1 LKAHLAKLLDY
12 QNAHWKK
19 RCTIRWT
26 KFGDENTKFFHSM
39 ATERYRRNNI
49 SALVAENG
57 DIATSHAAKEEIIY
71 QSFKQRLGSS
81 DQPQMLLDLGSLIQ
95 PTPRLEDLSVPFT
108 KEEIDAVVSSL
119 PIDKAPG
126 PDGFNGQFLKS
137 C

>member
-1 LKAHLAKLLDY
+1 
-12 QNAHWKK
+12 
-19 RCTIRWT
+19 
-26 KFGDENTKFFHSM
+26 M
-39 ATERYRRNNI
+39 AIERYRRNNI

-95 PTPRLEDLSVPFT
+95 PTPGLEDLSIPFT

-126 PDGFNGQFLKS
+126 PHGFNGKFLKS
-137 C
+137 S